1 MEGKKP
7 MGKIAIV
14 KCVDYEYK
22 RVLELIRE
30 ILEEIPSARDLKPG
44 RVLVKTNLLKINK
57 PEDGVTTHPFVVEG
71 VVRYLQNKGHTVIV
85 GDSPGGPFNTIMLKA
100 VYEASGIAAM
110 AERTGCELNYNT
122 EVVEVKPQNAKM
134 LHTLKLV
141 KSFTEVDYVVSCA
154 KLKTHTMMTYTGA
167 VKNLFGMIP
176 GVAKAD
182 YHLKLNDKTNFADML
197 IDVCDFVK
205 PIFSVMDGIQTMEGD
220 GPSSGDIRELGLLMA
235 AESAYDLD
243 YAAAE
248 IAGLA
253 EVPTI
258 IQARERNLF
267 IPENIEYT
275 HIRPGELIVM
285 PFRLPGST
293 HVNFV
298 KGKIPKFV
306 EEFLLDSIRPYPK
319 VKKEM
324 CVGCGVC
331 AKNCPP
337 KVISMIDHKA
347 VIDTEPCIRCF
358 CCHELCPEKAIGI
371 KRHPL
376 HRLVFGK

>member
-1 MEGKKP
+1 
-7 MGKIAIV
+7 MGKIAIE

-22 RVLELIRE
+22 RVLEILE
-30 ILEEIPSARDLKPG
+30 GMLEEIPAARDLKPG
-44 RVLVKTNLLKINK
+44 RVLVKTNLLKLNK

-71 VVRYLQNKGHTVIV
+71 VVRYLQNKGHTVLL
-85 GDSPGGPFNTIMLKA
+85 GDSPGGPFNIMMLKA
-100 VYEASGIAAM
+100 IYDASGVAAV
-110 AERTGCELNYNT
+110 AERTGCELNFNT
-122 EVVEVKPQNAKM
+122 EAIEVKPQNARM

-141 KSFTEVDYVVSCA
+141 KAFTEVDYVVSCA
-154 KLKTHTMMTYTGA
+154 KLKTHTMMTYTGV

-182 YHLKLNDKTNFADML
+182 YHLKLNDKSHFADML
-197 IDVCDFVK
+197 IDVCDYIK
-205 PIFSVMDGIQTMEGD
+205 PSFSVMDGIQAMEGD
-220 GPSSGDIRELGLLMA
+220 GPSSGDIRELGLLFA
-235 AESAYDLD
+235 AENPYELD

-248 IAGLA
+248 ITGLMN
-253 EVPTI
+253 VPTI
-258 IQARERNLF
+258 VQASERGLF
-267 IPENIEYT
+267 RPEDIEFT
-275 HIRPGELIVM
+275 RIRPGQLVVM

-298 KGKIPKFV
+298 KDRIPKFV
-306 EEFLLDSIRPYPK
+306 EDFLLDQIRPYPK
-319 VKKEM
+319 VKKDI

-337 KVISMIDHKA
+337 KVISMVDHKA
-347 VIDTEPCIRCF
+347 VIDTDGCIRCF